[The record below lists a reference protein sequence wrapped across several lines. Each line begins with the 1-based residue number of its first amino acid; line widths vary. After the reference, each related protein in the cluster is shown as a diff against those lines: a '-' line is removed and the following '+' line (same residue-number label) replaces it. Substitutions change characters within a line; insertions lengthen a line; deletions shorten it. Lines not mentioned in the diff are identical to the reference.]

1 MRNLTKVLALVLA
14 LTMMVSVA
22 GFAKTYSDV
31 EVGANYEEAVSVLSD
46 LGLVKGY
53 DDGTFGAD
61 KTLTRAEGTAFV
73 LRLMGLEEAAISAKG
88 TETGFTDV
96 PADHW
101 ASGYVYVAAQNGV
114 VAGMGDG
121 TFEPDTELTYAQI
134 VKMIVV
140 ALGYY
145 PLASEL
151 GEWPGNYIS
160 AGTQI
165 KLTTG
170 IAGKADEAVT
180 RATTA
185 RLLYAALTIPKM
197 EKDGVGVSASWKA
210 GNTMVLDDLGIYK
223 LKTTLTNVYVTE
235 GKATIDTAIA
245 AGADKYTNAKQ
256 CLAISGK
263 YTETKVE
270 DKWTFSPKSG
280 KYDVAAALDLRA
292 LKDLENIPA
301 IVYVADDG
309 SDLTIVSVVK
319 ESGVDS
325 ITINSGD
332 YKANSLTN
340 ANKITYYTNAE
351 QTKTATLTLAR
362 TMNVRVNGAVV
373 DAAMPV
379 ATFENN
385 YLGDSYN
392 YAIELVDADGN
403 TGYEQANVTEYV
415 YMVVKEVKK
424 TNSGVYTITSEDL
437 DVNATRTTIKVDT
450 EDDDTAIV
458 IVKDGEEITV
468 DQIAEG
474 DILNIVAPAGGI
486 VSNLVNE
493 ATIYVTN
500 DVVEGTV
507 QYNDTE
513 DDVIVMTD
521 GSEYSHI
528 LTNGDTA
535 IKSQSEGSFYLNILG
550 EIIYVD
556 DEVVKSTYNYGFV
569 TTLTLN
575 GRSGNFKSGEVRMLT
590 TEGEWVTLDTASSV
604 TFDDDTSA
612 TKIADIVEANSG
624 NVARVSTQFNA
635 DRIYVNT
642 YDSSVEY
649 IFNTVVAYKTNSSG
663 AVKEMIYKVA
673 TIDSDV
679 ETARDYSGKKYRV
692 SEDGNTYG
700 SYNVTEDTV
709 VYAYSSVPVSTV
721 VLDETKIS
729 VKDMSILKDDKTY
742 GDTTPGSTDKV
753 AVYAVNDKT
762 DNIGIMFGQF
772 EADVNYESP
781 FFIVTKVYDTTIEEE
796 KEVTAL
802 VGYLSGVQKTYY
814 YSTDDESKIYGTE
827 AGTVGGVANTAVPTS
842 AEITPAKLDVLVV
855 SADANGIINKA
866 AKIWNIGSFSDD
878 EHFVMPQAVN
888 GMNIDGDDDGKF
900 VTGFVANKKSSR
912 IYLDTSATNF
922 DVDTES
928 VLENLTEVT
937 STKNTVVTV
946 YDFTVADAYK
956 VAEGTTG
963 NIENGT
969 MLIGRVN
976 DENKLVEVIVI
987 RNKATDDQSGWIA

>member
-101 ASGYVYVAAQNGV
+101 ASGYVYVAAQNGI

-223 LKTTLTNVYVTE
+223 LKTTLTEVFVTE

-280 KYDVAAALDLRA
+280 KYDVAEALDLRA

-332 YKANSLTN
+332 YKANSLTA

-351 QTKTATLTLAR
+351 QTKTATLTLAAAI
-362 TMNVRVNGAVV
+362 NVRVNGAVV
-373 DAAMPV
+373 DDAMDV
-379 ATFENN
+379 ADFEAN
-385 YLGDSYN
+385 YLGDDYN
-392 YAIELVDADGN
+392 YAIELVDADGE

-424 TNSGVYTITSEDL
+424 SNAGVYTITSEDL
-437 DVNATRTTIKVDT
+437 DVTAARSTIKIDT

-458 IVKDGEEITV
+458 IVKNGEEVTV
-468 DQIAEG
+468 DEIAEG

-486 VSNLVNE
+486 VSNVVNE

-500 DVVEGTV
+500 DVVDGTV

-513 DDVIVMTD
+513 DSVIVMTD
-521 GSEYSHI
+521 GSEYSYI
-528 LTNGDTA
+528 LNNGDTD

-550 EIIYVD
+550 EVIYVD

-604 TFDDDTSA
+604 TFNNNASA
-612 TKIADIVEANSG
+612 TKIADITETKGTSAAESSDAFSG
-624 NVARVSTQFNA
+624 
-635 DRIYVNT
+635 IYVEK
-642 YDSSVEY
+642 YDSSAEY
-649 IFNTVVAYKTNSSG
+649 IINKVVAYKTNSSG
-663 AVKEMIYKVA
+663 AVKEMIYDIRV
-673 TIDSDV
+673 IDTKV
-679 ETARDYSGKKYRV
+679 ETASAGYDKTYKVY
-692 SEDGNTYG
+692 EDGNTYG

-709 VYAYSSVPVSTV
+709 VYSYSGTLAANSAV
-721 VLDETKIS
+721 DEADVA
-729 VKDMSILKDDKTY
+729 VKDMSVLKNDKDY
-742 GDTTPGSTDKV
+742 TDV
-753 AVYAVNDKT
+753 NVYAVNDKT
-762 DNIGIMFGQF
+762 DNIGIMFGKF
-772 EADVNYESP
+772 EADVDYEKP
-781 FFIVTKVYDTTIEEE
+781 FFLVTKVYDTTIEED

-814 YSTDDESKIYGTE
+814 ISDDDESAVYGTE
-827 AGTVGGVANTAVPTS
+827 EVGGYAVPTDD
-842 AEITPAKLDVLVV
+842 EITPAKYVVLVV
-855 SADANGIINKA
+855 NADANGIINKA
-866 AKIWNIGSFSDD
+866 AKVWSITDFADEDHFVIPEADDIIGSLI
-878 EHFVMPQAVN
+878 E
-888 GMNIDGDDDGKF
+888 GDDDGWF
-900 VTGFVANKKSSR
+900 VTGFVAQKKNSR
-912 IYLDTSATNF
+912 VYLTDDANDF
-922 DVDTES
+922 DTEDTTG
-928 VLENLTEVT
+928 LEEVVT
-937 STKNTVVTV
+937 TKNTVVTV

-963 NIENGT
+963 DISNGT

-976 DENKLVEVIVI
+976 EDSQLVEVIVI
-987 RNKATDDQSGWIA
+987 KNNATDNETGWIA